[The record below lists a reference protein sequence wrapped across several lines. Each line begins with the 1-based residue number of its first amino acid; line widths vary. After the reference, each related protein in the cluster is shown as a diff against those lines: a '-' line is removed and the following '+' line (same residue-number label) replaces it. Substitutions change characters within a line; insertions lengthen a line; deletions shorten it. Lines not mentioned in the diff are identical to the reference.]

1 MNINLTLLGQAI
13 TFGIFI
19 WFTMK
24 FVWPPIM
31 QAISERQ
38 QKIADGLA
46 AAQQGQDS
54 LQQAEKVAHD
64 ELSVARK
71 KAAEIVDGAHKR
83 AEQMISHAQE
93 KAQAEGQRLLEQAHA
108 QISQDM
114 QQAREKLQREIAQI
128 AIAGAQQLLER
139 SVDEKAQQELIDKF
153 AQGI

>member
-13 TFGIFI
+13 TFAIFI

-54 LQQAEKVAHD
+54 LQQAQKVAND

-71 KAAEIVDGAHKR
+71 KAADILDGAHKR
-83 AEQMISHAQE
+83 AEQMIGAAQE
-93 KAQAEGQRLLEQAHA
+93 KAQAEGQRLLDQAHT
-108 QISQDM
+108 QIAQDM

>member
-1 MNINLTLLGQAI
+1 VNINLTLLGQAI

-38 QKIADGLA
+38 KTIADGLA
-46 AAQQGQDS
+46 AAQQGQES
-54 LQQAEKVAHD
+54 LQQAHKAAND
-64 ELSVARK
+64 ELSIARK
-71 KAAEIVDGAHKR
+71 KASEVIDGANKR
-83 AEQMISHAQE
+83 AEQMISAAQE
-93 KAQAEGQRLLEQAHA
+93 KAQAEGQRLLLQAQA
-108 QISQDM
+108 QIAQDM

>member
-1 MNINLTLLGQAI
+1 VNINLTLLGQAI

>member
-1 MNINLTLLGQAI
+1 VNINLTLFGQAI

-54 LQQAEKVAHD
+54 LQQAQKVAND

-71 KAAEIVDGAHKR
+71 KAAEILEGAHKR
-83 AEQMISHAQE
+83 AEQMITGAQE
-93 KAQAEGQRLLEQAHA
+93 KAQAEGQRLLDQAQV

-114 QQAREKLQREIAQI
+114 QQAREKLHREIAQL

>member
-54 LQQAEKVAHD
+54 LQQAQKVAHD
-64 ELSVARK
+64 ELAVARK
-71 KAAEIVDGAHKR
+71 KAAEILDGAHKR
-83 AEQMISHAQE
+83 AEQMIGQAQE

-128 AIAGAQQLLER
+128 AIAGAEQLLER